1 MAINVTDDPG
11 EMEVTF
17 VGPVAD
23 STTAMAGNKAATGG
37 ALAELEVAGCG
48 DVVAVTRAVLDS
60 RRASDG
66 DDDPD
71 KVVLGVRVADIDGV

>member
-1 MAINVTDDPG
+1 
-11 EMEVTF
+11 MEVTF

-37 ALAELEVAGCG
+37 VLAELEAVGCG
-48 DVVAVTRAVLDS
+48 DAVAVTCAVLDS

-66 DDDPD
+66 DDDSD
-71 KVVLGVRVADIDGV
+71 NVILGVRVAEIDGV